1 MTYPQAIFGAA
12 FAFAVTLLILGLA
25 KSGGAALQATSF
37 ELGTPTNYSNQLV
50 VAVLNTT
57 DGNVRFCRVIGSLS
71 PECGPWRGVDL
82 EQEQE
87 QE

>member
-12 FAFAVTLLILGLA
+12 LAFAVTLLILGLA
-25 KSGGAALQATSF
+25 KSGDAALQATSF

-57 DGNVRFCRVIGSLS
+57 DGDVRFCRVIGTLS
-71 PECGPWRGVDL
+71 PECGPWRGVDP
-82 EQEQE
+82 EQEKE
-87 QE
+87 